1 MPPLLDAPTVLRKLS
16 SLPIETYAEGAL
28 VLPSGSRTGKL
39 LVMIKGVVAVIRS
52 GMRIAEIAEPGAV
65 FGDLAVLLDQ
75 PHSADVRALQP
86 STFYVAD
93 GGTILRVDPVV
104 ALYVAVI
111 LAQRLDTVAGLLVEA
126 RRRMEHAEQ
135 PHRILRETLDHIGST
150 LQYGLPL

>member
-1 MPPLLDAPTVLRKLS
+1 MPPLLDTPTVLRKLA
-16 SLPIETYAEGAL
+16 SLPIETYQEGAL
-28 VLPSGSRTGKL
+28 VLRSGSRTGKL
-39 LVMIKGVVAVIRS
+39 LVMVQGVVEVVRS

-65 FGDLAVLLDQ
+65 FGELALLLDQ

-93 GGTILRVDPVV
+93 GGTILRGDPVV

-111 LAQRLDTVAGLLVEA
+111 LAKRLETVDGLLVEA
-126 RRRMEHAEQ
+126 RRRLEHADE
-135 PHRILRETLDHIGST
+135 PHRILRETLDNIGST